1 MIELEIEEA
10 KESIGS
16 SPMSQDLM
24 AKVNAT
30 TQRLPVLKDLRT
42 PALKERHW
50 KQISEVVGAD
60 LTSSGKKITMELLEK
75 YNVFSYGS
83 DIARIVRAASQEEQL
98 DFMISELKQTW
109 TEEKLTIK
117 LCHGWV
123 WPSRF

>member
-10 KESIGS
+10 KEVIGS
-16 SPMSQDLM
+16 SPMSKDLM
-24 AKVNAT
+24 SKVNAT

-75 YNVFSYGS
+75 YNVFAYGS
-83 DIARIVRAASQEEQL
+83 DIGMVQFFSNCL
-98 DFMISELKQTW
+98 L
-109 TEEKLTIK
+109 
-117 LCHGWV
+117 
-123 WPSRF
+123 

>member
-10 KESIGS
+10 KEVIGS
-16 SPMSQDLM
+16 SPMSKDLM
-24 AKVNAT
+24 SKVNAT

-75 YNVFSYGS
+75 YNVFAYGS
-83 DIARIVRAASQEEQL
+83 DIGTQIVVHFASKINL
-98 DFMISELKQTW
+98 N
-109 TEEKLTIK
+109 
-117 LCHGWV
+117 
-123 WPSRF
+123 